1 MPERQQPI
9 AIEDEMRRSY
19 LDYAMS
25 VIIGRALPD
34 IRDGLKPV
42 HRRVLYAMQ
51 QMGLGPTARYRKCAG
66 IVGEA
71 MKNFHPHGDA
81 PIYEALV
88 RMAQDFNLRYPLVD
102 PQGNFGSIDGD
113 PPAAMR
119 YTEARLARITR
130 EMLTDIDRDTVDF
143 VPNYDETE
151 EEPTVLPARLPN
163 LLVNGSSGIAV
174 GMATNI
180 PPHNLGE
187 VVDGLIQ
194 VLDHP
199 ETTTG
204 ELLAIIK
211 GPDFPTRGYI
221 YGTAGIREA
230 YTTGRGI
237 ITMRA
242 RAHTEKLRGGRE
254 AIIVTE
260 LPYQVNKASLIAK
273 IAELSREGKL
283 DGLSEI
289 RDESDRH
296 GIRVVLELG
305 KGEIAQIILNQL
317 HKHTA
322 MQSTFG
328 VIMLALVNRRPEEV
342 TLREMLDHFIDF
354 RREVVVRRTR
364 YDLARAE
371 ERAHILEGLRKAIES
386 LDLVIRLIRTAASVE
401 AARDAL
407 MTQLTLSEIQAKAIL
422 DMRLQ
427 RLTQLEREKIVTE
440 HTEVLQ

>member
-1 MPERQQPI
+1 N
-9 AIEDEMRRSY
+9 
-19 LDYAMS
+19 
-25 VIIGRALPD
+25 
-34 IRDGLKPV
+34 
-42 HRRVLYAMQ
+42 
-51 QMGLGPTARYRKCAG
+51 TKCAG

-273 IAELSREGKL
+273 IAERNRDGRLEGPT
-283 DGLSEI
+283 EI

-305 KGEIAQIILNQL
+305 
-317 HKHTA
+317 
-322 MQSTFG
+322 
-328 VIMLALVNRRPEEV
+328 
-342 TLREMLDHFIDF
+342 
-354 RREVVVRRTR
+354 
-364 YDLARAE
+364 
-371 ERAHILEGLRKAIES
+371 
-386 LDLVIRLIRTAASVE
+386 
-401 AARDAL
+401 
-407 MTQLTLSEIQAKAIL
+407 
-422 DMRLQ
+422 
-427 RLTQLEREKIVTE
+427 
-440 HTEVLQ
+440 